1 MASSAE
7 ISGLKTASR
16 EDRIANYIT
25 GMLLYTILCAQI
37 SVMTA
42 VSLTWLVY
50 DIALT
55 ADTEVRLIY
64 SGLVDA
70 KLTTAGSGLPA
81 TKVCYITIL
90 APGKPCF

>member
-7 ISGLKTASR
+7 IAGLTTASR

-25 GMLLYTILCAQI
+25 GVLLYTFLCAQI

-55 ADTEVRLIY
+55 ADTEVRFIF
-64 SGLVDA
+64 SGLLDA
-70 KLTTAGSGLPA
+70 ELTTTDLGLPA
-81 TKVCYITIL
+81 TKVCSITIL
-90 APGKPCF
+90 AL